1 MHYCFPLFD
10 HLCTLHLCKSL
21 PVVINGIPLKL
32 RFRYITV
39 TSLWARWRIKS
50 PVSRLF
56 TQAFI
61 QTQIKENIKAP
72 RHWPLCGEFIGDRW
86 IPPHK
91 WPVPRKMFP
100 FDDVIMRFRAQ
111 GTTRSPLCSIQSF
124 KMFGWLRNTLWANE
138 TSWNLSLRRGYGGM
152 SCILPGPCLNI
163 KTVFLCMRIAIIT
176 IRRSYLYN
184 GPYTD
189 TTTYLYWDAPQPLYP
204 WLSLIYY
211 RPFIHIQFK

>member
-1 MHYCFPLFD
+1 MGAMAYQ
-10 HLCTLHLCKSL
+10 
-21 PVVINGIPLKL
+21 I
-32 RFRYITV
+32 
-39 TSLWARWRIKS
+39 TSLTIVYSSVYSDADQRKHQS
-50 PVSRLF
+50 SASL
-56 TQAFI
+56 AFMRGI
-61 QTQIKENIKAP
+61 H
-72 RHWPLCGEFIGDRW
+72 RGPLNS
-86 IPPHK
+86 PHK

-100 FDDVIMRFRAQ
+100 FDDVIIRFRAQ
-111 GTTRSPLCSIQSF
+111 GTTRSPLCSIQGF